1 MPDTTMFTDLQLSEA
16 TLEAVRR
23 LGFTEPT
30 AIQSKTIPVMMN
42 GYDII
47 AKAPTGTGKTVAF
60 GIPILE
66 TIDEQLA
73 DLQALIMAPTRELA
87 LQITDD
93 LTDLAATRPGI
104 RITSIYGGQ
113 SIQVQLDQL
122 RHRPQIVVATPGRL
136 IDHLRRRT
144 LHLSDVRIAVLDEAD
159 RMLDM
164 GFVRDVRSIL
174 DRMPRVDQLA
184 MFSATMSRAVMDIS
198 WIYQRDVVELTVEED
213 LENKP
218 LIQQFFIQASGRERV
233 QTIERLIEKE
243 TFRKVIV
250 FCNTKHTV
258 ESVNRQMRAIGCKS
272 DCIHGDMRQSS
283 REKVISSFRKGRI
296 NMLVATDVASR
307 GLDIDQVDAIF
318 NYDIPEENERYT
330 HRIGRTGRA
339 GREGMAYTF
348 VHKLNQF
355 RVEEIARA
363 THSSISELDQQGRPI
378 QTE

>member
-122 RHRPQIVVATPGRL
+122 KHRPQIVVATPGRL

>member
-1 MPDTTMFTDLQLSEA
+1 MPDTTMFSDLQLSEA